1 MIRERHD
8 HVHHN
13 GVRETLNG
21 IRETHWVLKGR
32 EAVKRVIRKCTR
44 CRRYEGKPFTA
55 PPFPD
60 LPTDRVY
67 EGLPFTYTGLDFAG
81 PLHLNSATPENRS
94 KAYCC
99 LFTCASTRALHLELT
114 DSLTVT
120 SFLQAF
126 RRFVSRRGLPAKLLT
141 DNAKTFKSVS
151 VDVKKISRSSEVKQY
166 LAKRQVDWQFIME
179 RAPWLGGFWERLVRS
194 VKRCLKKSV
203 GRSLLTFKELRTL
216 VVEIEATLNNRPLTY
231 IYDDEEG
238 LSYPLTPADLIYG
251 RQIATMPH
259 QRHCNVISTFES
271 LTKRVRYHFRLLD
284 GFTKQWRKEYLLRL
298 HEYHRNRTGAIEQ
311 SISRRH
317 CRFQGRRICALLVE
331 ASQSHGA
338 IEEQGQRCEVS
349 KDSSSQHRC
358 AKETDRVETRSSTS
372 HKSVKGSG
380 NSAFLQKDQ
389 LCYLKRAEKL
399 TFCIYFL

>member
-1 MIRERHD
+1 MRE
-8 HVHHN
+8 
-13 GVRETLNG
+13 
-21 IRETHWVLKGR
+21 
-32 EAVKRVIRKCTR
+32 
-44 CRRYEGKPFTA
+44 KPFTA
-55 PPFPD
+55 PASPD

-67 EGLPFTYTGLDFAG
+67 EGLPFTYTGIDFAG

-99 LFTCASTRALHLELT
+99 LFTCASTRAVHLELT

-166 LAKRQVDWQFIME
+166 LANRQVDWQFVMK
-179 RAPWLGGFWERLVRS
+179 RAPWWGGFWERLVRS
-194 VKRCLKKSV
+194 VKRCLKKSF
-203 GRSLLTFKELRTL
+203 GRSLLTFEELRTL

-259 QRHCNVISTFES
+259 QRH
-271 LTKRVRYHFRLLD
+271 
-284 GFTKQWRKEYLLRL
+284 
-298 HEYHRNRTGAIEQ
+298 
-311 SISRRH
+311 
-317 CRFQGRRICALLVE
+317 
-331 ASQSHGA
+331 
-338 IEEQGQRCEVS
+338 
-349 KDSSSQHRC
+349 
-358 AKETDRVETRSSTS
+358 
-372 HKSVKGSG
+372 
-380 NSAFLQKDQ
+380 
-389 LCYLKRAEKL
+389 
-399 TFCIYFL
+399 